1 MLLLGTFCVQGAESE
16 ALRLNIEQ
24 VDLTGVVVRHTF
36 EYDSEEGLESLE
48 LRATAFAAEHEI
60 AMGEGCFT
68 QSAECVGKRMARGIV
83 EERGQER
90 VISPARD
97 SVRGYV
103 ERPDGDS
110 TSVVAGSQCL
120 DAVLDL
126 RESGTWRDVDL
137 SAYDDMNARLDRAI
151 GNVDQVRLGHSG
163 STTGERQWYVA
174 AARLPCVKRICEVG
188 FNEGH
193 SAALWLLANPTAEV
207 VMFDLYDQPSAAL
220 GEAFLRDAFGDD
232 RLYVVRGPS
241 QWTVPM
247 FSETRV
253 RGVASYDHQCLSL

>member
-1 MLLLGTFCVQGAESE
+1 MGRGSAVLEMLLLGTFCVQGAESE

-110 TSVVAGSQCL
+110 TSVVANRGPHSRGAGS
-120 DAVLDL
+120 DI
-126 RESGTWRDVDL
+126 R
-137 SAYDDMNARLDRAI
+137 
-151 GNVDQVRLGHSG
+151 
-163 STTGERQWYVA
+163 
-174 AARLPCVKRICEVG
+174 AAR
-188 FNEGH
+188 
-193 SAALWLLANPTAEV
+193 SAV
-207 VMFDLYDQPSAAL
+207 CGQ
-220 GEAFLRDAFGDD
+220 G
-232 RLYVVRGPS
+232 
-241 QWTVPM
+241 
-247 FSETRV
+247 
-253 RGVASYDHQCLSL
+253 